1 MRALMV
7 DHPGVVE
14 LVERAAPTPAA
25 DEVVVAPTLVGVC
38 GTDLDLIDGTVDPAF
53 VRYPLVLGH
62 EWVGRLTQDSGGLRS
77 GQRVVVEGVI
87 PCGHCAACLAGD
99 TNRCETY
106 EELGFTRQGAA
117 AELICVP
124 SRLVH
129 AIDDHVSDLSAVLV
143 EPAAVVHRGLTRA
156 LGPAPRPTT
165 TDTDTDTDTDTG
177 TGPRVLVI
185 GDGTVGLLAAALVR
199 QWHPSTVVMAG
210 LRPEQETLAR
220 AFGVDRF
227 DVGPDVQRTYDLV
240 VDAAGHPDATRRA
253 LASVARG
260 GTVVLLGYPGP
271 DADVPLP
278 VDDLVNGD
286 VVVMGSFSYTSRSWA
301 DVVSLIN
308 GGLDLD
314 ALVTDEFLL
323 ADYAAA
329 VARLRHADGVRGKV
343 TLRVE
348 ADAS

>member
-1 MRALMV
+1 MKALMV
-7 DHPGVVE
+7 DHPGVVGI
-14 LVERAAPTPAA
+14 VERVAPTPAV
-25 DEVVVAPTLVGVC
+25 DEVMVAPTLVGVC

-62 EWVGRLTQDSGGLRS
+62 EWVGRLTQDSGTLRS
-77 GQRVVVEGVI
+77 GQRVVVEGVV

-106 EELGFTRQGAA
+106 DELGFTRQGAA
-117 AELICVP
+117 AEQICVA

-129 AIDDHVSDLSAVLV
+129 AIDDHVSDQSAVLV

-156 LGPAPRPTT
+156 LGPTPRPTT
-165 TDTDTDTDTDTG
+165 TGTDTG
-177 TGPRVLVI
+177 TDTGPRVLVI

-227 DVGPDVQRTYDLV
+227 DVGPDVQRMYDLV
-240 VDAAGHPDATRRA
+240 VDAAGHPDATRHA

-271 DADVPLP
+271 DADVLLP

-301 DVVSLIN
+301 DVVTLIN

-314 ALVTDEFLL
+314 ALVTDEFPL

-329 VARLRHADGVRGKV
+329 LARLRHADGVRGKV
-343 TLRVE
+343 TLRVG
-348 ADAS
+348 ADVS